1 MALETISG
9 LTLSSQNYSE
19 AIDLL
24 KYRYG
29 NPQTLINSY
38 MEQFVNLE
46 TVTKSNDV
54 IRLRKLFNKVE
65 NSLRNLRSLGVDSD
79 NFGKLLVP
87 VLNSKLPS
95 DMRTLFGRKFSGKV
109 WNLDE
114 MLEIFRYELEAKK
127 QASLTVK
134 SEKGY
139 EKSRENCTTGALYS
153 TSKLSNYQDSS
164 RNPASGSRNSN
175 KSCLFCQGNHP
186 LFRCTKVTDPSY
198 VSYDLITRILLQ
210 NVPQVTV
217 VKNAKVVTT
226 FRFLQKILRMII
238 KPATVVKIV
247 KIVKIKTHIKMIIKQ
262 RLLLQ
267 IMSIIFCCKQPVLI

>member
-79 NFGKLLVP
+79 KYGKFLVP
-87 VLNSKLPS
+87 VLNLKLSP
-95 DMRTLFGRKFSGKV
+95 DMCTLFARKFNGKV

-114 MLEIFRYELEAKK
+114 ILETFRRELEKK
-127 QASLTVK
+127 GAGITYCK
-134 SEKGY
+134 S
-139 EKSRENCTTGALYS
+139 
-153 TSKLSNYQDSS
+153 
-164 RNPASGSRNSN
+164 
-175 KSCLFCQGNHP
+175 
-186 LFRCTKVTDPSY
+186 
-198 VSYDLITRILLQ
+198 
-210 NVPQVTV
+210 
-217 VKNAKVVTT
+217 
-226 FRFLQKILRMII
+226 
-238 KPATVVKIV
+238 
-247 KIVKIKTHIKMIIKQ
+247 
-262 RLLLQ
+262 
-267 IMSIIFCCKQPVLI
+267 